1 MTEDL
6 AGFFEDGVVA
16 VWTPQGGAPVAPVPP
31 DQPNA
36 HLDMPDQ
43 DVLAGKQLSTEY
55 SAMFATASFAGIK
68 HGDTL
73 TINGTTYS
81 VRTVVKLDD
90 GALSTAHLSKV

>member
-1 MTEDL
+1 MDEDL
-6 AGFFEDGVVA
+6 AGFFADFGVSA
-16 VWTPQGGAPVAPVPP
+16 TWAPAGGGSPATASVM
-31 DQPNA
+31 
-36 HLDMPDQ
+36 LDMPDQ

-55 SAMFATASFAGIK
+55 AAMFASASFAGIK

-73 TINGTTYS
+73 TINGTTYA